1 MDIDSLSLDVIMAV
15 WWNII
20 IFINGVGW
28 RTNVFPARP
37 DVIPLAY
44 IAIKNTPIIL
54 KYTLQIRLA
63 SIAIK
68 NTPIIQRSAPKV
80 LHPR

>member
-1 MDIDSLSLDVIMAV
+1 MDIDSLSLNVIVAV

-20 IFINGVGW
+20 IFTNGVGW

-37 DVIPLAY
+37 DVIPLTY

-63 SIAIK
+63 SVAIK
-68 NTPIIQRSAPKV
+68 NTLIIFRYVSQIS
-80 LHPR
+80 L